1 MAPNGARRYFFHMRR
16 LAFFVLSAA
25 ATALG
30 AVAAVPAAAL
40 AARTLPGD
48 GSLVVAHGV
57 APADTPVVA
66 MTLTGTVIGELDSP
80 GRIVIDTGPNGLP
93 AQVTG
98 PGVGAPQ
105 APASDPNGTAQ
116 IWRCYGFDGCR
127 FRAVNGT
134 KMHIVVFGS
143 DVNLVA
149 IGTGWAKL
157 AGTPN
162 LPPGS
167 SADGL
172 YWLNGADTGKSL
184 PGVQSDK
191 LTIAANG

>member
-25 ATALG
+25 A
-30 AVAAVPAAAL
+30 VAAIPAAAL

-48 GSLVVAHGV
+48 GSLVVAHGS
-57 APADTPVVA
+57 APLDTPVVA
-66 MTLTGTVIGELDSP
+66 MTITGTVIGELDTP
-80 GRIVIDTGPNGLP
+80 GRILIDTGSSPSAP
-93 AQVTG
+93 TPQVTG
-98 PGVGAPQ
+98 PGVGTPH

-116 IWRCYGFDGCR
+116 IWRCYGFDGCK
-127 FRAVNGT
+127 FRVVNGT
-134 KMHIVVFGS
+134 KMTIIVFGS

-157 AGTPN
+157 AGTP
-162 LPPGS
+162 GS
-167 SADGL
+167 SPDGL

-184 PGVQSDK
+184 PGTQTDK
-191 LTIAANG
+191 LSIIANG